1 MIRRELTTVPLF
13 SRVSTSGA
21 RRPRPAAVWAALVT
35 GAVLCVSTVVFVLLP
50 VLGLIGAADGSTV
63 GALDVPVGSIAVT
76 LVIGL
81 GLALVLLALIVAT
94 RNGAVAWVL
103 AVAAVISTLVVSL
116 WPLVATAFAA
126 VGQAG
131 DVIPFIQGLIEQ
143 VGR

>member
-1 MIRRELTTVPLF
+1 MPLF
-13 SRVSTSGA
+13 SRVSISGA

-35 GAVLCVSTVVFVLLP
+35 GAVLCVSSVVFVLLP

-63 GALDVPVGSIAVT
+63 GALDVPVGSIAVA

-103 AVAAVISTLVVSL
+103 AVAAVISTVVVSL

>member
-1 MIRRELTTVPLF
+1 VPLF

-63 GALDVPVGSIAVT
+63 GALDVPVGSIAVA

-103 AVAAVISTLVVSL
+103 AVAAVISTLVVSV

-143 VGR
+143 FGQ

>member
-1 MIRRELTTVPLF
+1 M
-13 SRVSTSGA
+13 
-21 RRPRPAAVWAALVT
+21 WAALVT
-35 GAVLCVSTVVFVLLP
+35 GAVLCVSTVAFVLLP

-63 GALDVPVGSIAVT
+63 GALNVPVGSIAVA

-131 DVIPFIQGLIEQ
+131 EVIPFIQGLIERFGQ
-143 VGR
+143 

>member
-1 MIRRELTTVPLF
+1 MPLF

-63 GALDVPVGSIAVT
+63 GALDVPVGSIAAA

-81 GLALVLLALIVAT
+81 GLALVWLALIVAT

-103 AVAAVISTLVVSL
+103 AVGAVISTVVVSL